1 MRAVGQF
8 DAASMTVLDRH
19 AASPAL
25 VFAGAITG
33 EGSMLQMA
41 GRMSAL
47 GTETAFEVLARAN
60 ALAAQGR
67 SIINLGIGQPDF
79 PTPEHIVEAG
89 RKALA
94 DGHHGYTPANG
105 IPGLRAAVAADLF
118 RRHRVEV
125 SPDLVLI
132 VPGGKVTMFFA
143 ILMFGEPGVE
153 ILYPNPSFPIYES
166 VIRFSGATPVPIPL
180 HESAGFS
187 FSAEEVLDKIT
198 PRTRL
203 LIINSPANPTGGVVP
218 PHELDRLV
226 AGLERHPQ
234 VAVLSDEIYGEILYD
249 GAEHVS
255 LLGYPS
261 IRDRVIL
268 LDGWSKT
275 YAMTGWRLGYGVWP
289 KALFGSAERLA
300 INCHSCVNASAQFA
314 GIAALEGPRE
324 PVHRMVAAFAERRE
338 MIVAAL
344 NGLPG
349 FRCARPG
356 GAFYTFPNVAG
367 TGFDTRALQAE
378 LLEEAGVATVA
389 GTSFGEFGEG
399 YLRFSYANS
408 REAIAEAIERIRK
421 LLGNLPARDM
431 AR

>member
-1 MRAVGQF
+1 
-8 DAASMTVLDRH
+8 
-19 AASPAL
+19 
-25 VFAGAITG
+25 
-33 EGSMLQMA
+33 MLQMA

-105 IPGLRAAVAADLF
+105 IPALRAAVAADLF

-125 SPDLVLI
+125 SPNLVLI

-143 ILMFGEPGVE
+143 ILMFGEPGAE

-187 FSAEEVLDKIT
+187 FSAGEVLDKIT

-218 PHELDRLV
+218 RHELDRLV
-226 AGLERHPQ
+226 VGLERHPQ
-234 VAVLSDEIYGEILYD
+234 VAILSDEIYGEILYD
-249 GAEHVS
+249 GAKHTS
-255 LLGYPS
+255 LLSYPS

-275 YAMTGWRLGYGVWP
+275 YAMTGWRLGYGIWP

-324 PVHRMVAAFAERRE
+324 PVRRMVAAFTERRE

-349 FRCARPG
+349 FRCAQPG

-367 TGFDTRALQAE
+367 TGFDARTLQAK
-378 LLEEAGVATVA
+378 LLEGAGVATVA

-399 YLRFSYANS
+399 YLRLSYANS
-408 REAIAEAIERIRK
+408 AEAIGEAIERIGK
-421 LLGNLPARDM
+421 LLGNLPARDV
-431 AR
+431 A